1 MLRRAGSGSTSMPYF
16 QAQGSAI
23 VPSTVTPAS
32 TRKLASSSSPPWRTA
47 KRIVHP
53 QPRVLFELHPVLDSA
68 LTFPI

>member
-1 MLRRAGSGSTSMPYF
+1 MLRRGGSSSTSMPYL

-53 QPRVLFELHPVLDSA
+53 QP
-68 LTFPI
+68 